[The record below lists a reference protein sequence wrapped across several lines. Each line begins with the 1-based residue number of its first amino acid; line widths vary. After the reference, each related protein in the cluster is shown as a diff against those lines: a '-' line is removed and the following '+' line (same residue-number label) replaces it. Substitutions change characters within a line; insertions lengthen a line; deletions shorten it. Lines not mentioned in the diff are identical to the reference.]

1 MANKEVAEGEVVQ
14 LKYDSNGLLPAVVQE
29 AASGEILMVAY
40 INNDAWKETLSSGFA
55 TFWSR
60 SRNELWKKGETSGN
74 MMRIAEVLVDCDQDC
89 VIFKVVKTEGGACHT
104 KNTSGNYRNSCFYR
118 KVDTQSQKLL
128 FIEK

>member
-1 MANKEVAEGEVVQ
+1 
-14 LKYDSNGLLPAVVQE
+14 
-29 AASGEILMVAY
+29 
-40 INNDAWKETLSSGFA
+40 
-55 TFWSR
+55 
-60 SRNELWKKGETSGN
+60 
-74 MMRIAEVLVDCDQDC
+74 